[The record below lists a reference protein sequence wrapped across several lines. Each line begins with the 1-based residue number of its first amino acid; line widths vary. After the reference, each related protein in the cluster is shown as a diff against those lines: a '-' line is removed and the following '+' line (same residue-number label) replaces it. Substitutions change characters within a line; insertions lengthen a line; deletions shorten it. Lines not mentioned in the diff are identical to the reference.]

1 MEDITKR
8 FISIYEYLIENNFVK
23 NASDFAKTI
32 DVSSSLVNEILK
44 GRSNPGTKIIQNT
57 VKKFDFFDLEWLILG
72 KKSIIKS
79 NNIDFS
85 SDLNIL
91 LKERASMIELQ
102 KKYIKTLEDQLNKS
116 KHYPEVPITIH
127 GVAEDQPKLK

>member
-116 KHYPEVPITIH
+116 KHYPETPITLR
-127 GVAEDQPKLK
+127 GVAEDNPKLK